1 MAYPKKTD
9 YHTQKNDIAIRSQA
23 QAFLSLRKKLC
34 LVLLCAIQM
43 VCAQSFSIS
52 GKISD
57 NTTQKPIKAAQITLL
72 AADGVSAKASVASN
86 EDGKFA
92 LTSLPPAS
100 YHLRI
105 TSVGYKPML
114 LTIVELNKDIDLG
127 ELLLKPDTVQLGEVM
142 VSGNLQKNADRWV
155 FYPSDAIKRQSTDA
169 YDVLQRMALP
179 DLQFDLMNR
188 TLSSQKGGALQIR
201 INGMPSKQSDL
212 AALQPQD
219 IARVEYIDNPGIV
232 YGDGVAAVLLVHT
245 KRGYEGMQGGVQ
257 IANALTAKQGN
268 AYAYFKLIG
277 LKNQLS
283 IKANSHYKNVGGV
296 FTNNNKTFRY
306 PTSDMTL
313 NAQGDD
319 RTYRLRGGSIQ
330 LEYNQLLD
338 ERNSFFN
345 VMANYTTSYRPEN
358 VSASRVQH
366 NDAPFFYEELLTKD
380 KTHNVSLDLY
390 LDKQFAS
397 NANLLANLTATYIGS
412 DYHRAYSKVYHAA
425 AQPAFT
431 NAYDVDGQH
440 KSIIGEIVFKQPLSK
455 GHNLSLGTYNR
466 LSDTRN
472 TYEATNGTSP
482 TSLLNF
488 NNYDYIELSGTLRK
502 LSYSVGGGYS
512 FYRTKNDSLMASY
525 HFFRPS
531 LTLSYSLSKAFRL
544 QYYLGINPVEP
555 QLAMLSSF
563 VQTQSEYELRKGN
576 PHLKPYQAYI
586 NQLSLSFRKHET
598 TASIS
603 TYIQYSS
610 HPFTNNPPIY
620 DAATNMFVY
629 TLANQHS
636 FTHFQ
641 VRLNASQ
648 SLFSQ
653 ALKLSGWL
661 TLNRYINNGLSFFTT
676 YTDIIGGLSLTYD
689 HTTWGMQAN
698 FCSAITTM
706 FNETKTRTAP
716 NLQLS
721 AYYNIRR
728 LRFTLSVNNPFMS
741 AATMVSTLN
750 SELISSTSHVFQK
763 YNDNLVQLSLS
774 YSFRKGKMRNLQ
786 KQMDNIDNDTGVVK

>member
-9 YHTQKNDIAIRSQA
+9 YHTQKNAIHSQA

-34 LVLLCAIQM
+34 LVLLCATQI
-43 VCAQSFSIS
+43 VCAQSFSLS

-57 NTTQKPIKAAQITLL
+57 YTTRKPIKAAQITLF
-72 AADGVSAKASVASN
+72 AADGVSAKASIASN

-92 LTSLPPAS
+92 LTSLPSDS

-105 TSVGYKPML
+105 TSVGYKPMT
-114 LTIVELNKDIDLG
+114 LTIAELNKDTDLG
-127 ELLLKPDTVQLGEVM
+127 ELLLKPDTVQLGEVT
-142 VSGNLQKNADRWV
+142 VSANLQKEADRWI

-188 TLSSQKGGALQIR
+188 TLSSQKNGALQIR
-201 INGMPSKQSDL
+201 INGVPSNQSDL

-219 IARVEYIDNPGIV
+219 IIRVEYIDNPGIV
-232 YGDGVAAVLLVHT
+232 YGDGVAAVILVHT

-277 LKNQLS
+277 LKKQLS
-283 IKANSHYKNVGGV
+283 IKANIHYKNVGGV
-296 FTNNNKTFRY
+296 FTNSNKTFRY

-330 LEYNQLLD
+330 LEYNRLLD

-397 NANLLANLTATYIGS
+397 KANLLANLTVTYIGS
-412 DYHRAYSKVYHAA
+412 DYHRAYNKVYHAA

-455 GHNLSLGTYNR
+455 WHNLSLGTYNR

-482 TSLLNF
+482 TSLFNF
-488 NNYDYIELSGTLRK
+488 NNYDYIELSGTLGK
-502 LSYSVGGGYS
+502 LNYSVGGGYS

-636 FTHFQ
+636 FTHLQ
-641 VRLNASQ
+641 VRLYASQ

-741 AATMVSTLN
+741 AATTVSTLN
-750 SELISSTSHVFQK
+750 SKLISSTSHIFQK

-774 YSFRKGKMRNLQ
+774 YSFRKGKVRNLQ
-786 KQMDNIDNDTGVVK
+786 KQMDNADNDAGVVK

>member
-1 MAYPKKTD
+1 ML
-9 YHTQKNDIAIRSQA
+9 KNAIRLQA

-52 GKISD
+52 GKIID

-72 AADGVSAKASVASN
+72 SADGVSAKAAIASN

-92 LTSLPPAS
+92 LNGLSPSS

-105 TSVGYKPML
+105 TSVGYKPMT
-114 LTIVELNKDIDLG
+114 LTIAELNKDTDLG
-127 ELLLKPDTVQLGEVM
+127 ELLLKPDTVQLDEVM
-142 VSGNLQKNADRWV
+142 VSANLQKKADRWV

-201 INGMPSKQSDL
+201 INGMPSNQSDL

-232 YGDGVAAVLLVHT
+232 YGDGVAAVILVHT

-268 AYAYFKLIG
+268 AYVYFKLIG

-283 IKANSHYKNVGGV
+283 IKTNSHYKNVGGV
-296 FTNNNKTFRY
+296 FTNSYKTFRY

-319 RTYRLRGGSIQ
+319 RTYRLCGGSIQ
-330 LEYNQLLD
+330 LEYNRLLD

-366 NDAPFFYEELLTKD
+366 NGTPFFYEELLTKD

-431 NAYDVDGQH
+431 NAYDVDGKH
-440 KSIIGEIVFKQPLSK
+440 KSVIGEVIFKQPLSK
-455 GHNLSLGTYNR
+455 QLNLTIGTHNR
-466 LSDTRN
+466 LSKTNN
-472 TYEATNGTSP
+472 TYVATNTTTP

-488 NNYDYIELSGTLRK
+488 NNYDYVELSGMLGK
-502 LSYSVGGGYS
+502 LAYSVGGGYS
-512 FYRTKNDSLMASY
+512 FYRMKNDSLMAQY

-531 LTLSYSLSKAFRL
+531 LTLSYPLSKTFRL

-555 QLAMLSSF
+555 QLAMLSTF

-586 NQLSLSFRKHET
+586 NQLSLSFRKQET
-598 TASIS
+598 MVGIATN
-603 TYIQYSS
+603 IQYSAN
-610 HPFTNNPPIY
+610 PFTNNPPIY
-620 DAATNMFVY
+620 DDAATNMFVY
-629 TLANQHS
+629 TLSNQHS
-636 FTHFQ
+636 FTHLQ
-641 VRLNASQ
+641 VRLYASQ

-676 YTDIIGGLSLTYD
+676 YTGIIGGLSLTYY
-689 HTTWGMQAN
+689 HTKWGMQAN

-706 FNETKTRTAP
+706 FNEIKTRTAP

-721 AYYNIRR
+721 AYYNIRL

-741 AATMVSTLN
+741 VATTVSTLN
-750 SELISSTSHVFQK
+750 SELVSSTSHVFQR
-763 YNDNLVQLSLS
+763 YNNNLVQLSLS
-774 YSFRKGKMRNLQ
+774 YSFRKGKTRNLQ
-786 KQMDNIDNDTGVVK
+786 KQMDNADNDAGVVK

>member
-1 MAYPKKTD
+1 MTHTKKTD
-9 YHTQKNDIAIRSQA
+9 NCMLKNAIRSQA

-34 LVLLCAIQM
+34 LVLLCAIQI
-43 VCAQSFSIS
+43 VCAQSFFIS

-57 NTTQKPIKAAQITLL
+57 NTTRKPIKAAQITLL
-72 AADGVSAKASVASN
+72 AADGVSAKAAIASN

-92 LTSLPPAS
+92 LNGLSPSS
-100 YHLRI
+100 YLLRI
-105 TSVGYKPML
+105 TCVGYKPMT
-114 LTIVELNKDIDLG
+114 LTIAELNKDTDLG
-127 ELLLKPDTVQLGEVM
+127 ELLLKPDTVQLDEVM
-142 VSGNLQKNADRWV
+142 VSANLQKKADRWV

-201 INGMPSKQSDL
+201 INGVPSNHSDL

-283 IKANSHYKNVGGV
+283 IKATSHYKNVGGV
-296 FTNNNKTFRY
+296 FTNSNKTFRY

-330 LEYNQLLD
+330 LEYNRLLD

-358 VSASRVQH
+358 VSASRIQH

-397 NANLLANLTATYIGS
+397 KANLLANLTVTYIGS
-412 DYHRAYSKVYHAA
+412 DYHRAYNKVYHAA

-455 GHNLSLGTYNR
+455 RHNLSLGTYNR

-482 TSLLNF
+482 TSLFNF
-488 NNYDYIELSGTLRK
+488 NNYDYIELSGTLGK
-502 LSYSVGGGYS
+502 LNYSVGGGYS
-512 FYRTKNDSLMASY
+512 FYRTKNDSLMANY

-603 TYIQYSS
+603 TYIQYSR
-610 HPFTNNPPIY
+610 HPFTNNPPTY
-620 DAATNMFVY
+620 DAAANMFVY

-653 ALKLSGWL
+653 AFKLFGWL

-689 HTTWGMQAN
+689 HTKWGMQAN

-716 NLQLS
+716 TLQLS
-721 AYYNIRR
+721 TYYNIRR

-741 AATMVSTLN
+741 VATTVSTLN
-750 SELISSTSHVFQK
+750 SELVSSTSHVFQK

-774 YSFRKGKMRNLQ
+774 YHFRKGKTRNLQ
-786 KQMDNIDNDTGVVK
+786 KQMDNADNDAGVVK

>member
-1 MAYPKKTD
+1 MTHTKKTD
-9 YHTQKNDIAIRSQA
+9 NCMLKNAIRSQA

-34 LVLLCAIQM
+34 LVLLCAIQI
-43 VCAQSFSIS
+43 VCAQSFSLS

-57 NTTQKPIKAAQITLL
+57 YTTRKPIKAAQITLF
-72 AADGVSAKASVASN
+72 AADGVSAKASIASN

-92 LTSLPPAS
+92 LNGLSPSS
-100 YHLRI
+100 YLLRI
-105 TSVGYKPML
+105 TCVGYKPMT
-114 LTIVELNKDIDLG
+114 LTIAELNKDTDLG
-127 ELLLKPDTVQLGEVM
+127 ELLLKPDTVQLDEVM
-142 VSGNLQKNADRWV
+142 VSANLQKKADRWV

-201 INGMPSKQSDL
+201 INGVPSNHSDL

-283 IKANSHYKNVGGV
+283 IKATSHYKNVGGV
-296 FTNNNKTFRY
+296 FTNSNKTFRY

-330 LEYNQLLD
+330 LEYNRLLD

-358 VSASRVQH
+358 VSSSRVQH

-380 KTHNVSLDLY
+380 KTHNISLDLY

-397 NANLLANLTATYIGS
+397 KANLLANLTVTYIGS
-412 DYHRAYSKVYHAA
+412 DYHRAYNKVYHAA

-455 GHNLSLGTYNR
+455 RHNLSLGTYNR

-482 TSLLNF
+482 TSLFNF
-488 NNYDYIELSGTLRK
+488 NNYDYIELSGTLGK
-502 LSYSVGGGYS
+502 LNYSVGGGYS
-512 FYRTKNDSLMASY
+512 FYRTKNDSLMANY

-603 TYIQYSS
+603 TYIQYSR
-610 HPFTNNPPIY
+610 HPFTNNPPTY
-620 DAATNMFVY
+620 DAAANMFVY

-653 ALKLSGWL
+653 AFKLFGWL

-689 HTTWGMQAN
+689 HTKWGMQAN

-716 NLQLS
+716 TLQLS
-721 AYYNIRR
+721 TYYNIRR

-741 AATMVSTLN
+741 VATTVSTLN
-750 SELISSTSHVFQK
+750 SELVSSTSHVFQK

-774 YSFRKGKMRNLQ
+774 YHFRKGKTRNLQ
-786 KQMDNIDNDTGVVK
+786 KQMDNADNDAGVVK

>member
-1 MAYPKKTD
+1 MLKD
-9 YHTQKNDIAIRSQA
+9 AIRSQA

-34 LVLLCAIQM
+34 LVLLCAIQI

-57 NTTQKPIKAAQITLL
+57 NTTRKPIKAAQITLL
-72 AADGVSAKASVASN
+72 AADGVSAKASIASN
-86 EDGKFA
+86 ENGKFA
-92 LTSLPPAS
+92 LNGLSPSS
-100 YHLRI
+100 YLLRI
-105 TSVGYKPML
+105 TSVGYKPMT
-114 LTIVELNKDIDLG
+114 LTIAELNKDTDLG
-127 ELLLKPDTVQLGEVM
+127 EFLLKPDTMQLGEVM
-142 VSGNLQKNADRWV
+142 VSANLQKKADRWV

-179 DLQFDLMNR
+179 NLQFDLMNR

-201 INGMPSKQSDL
+201 INGMPSNQSDL

-219 IARVEYIDNPGIV
+219 IARVEYIDTPGIV
-232 YGDGVAAVLLVHT
+232 YGDGVAAVILVHT

-296 FTNNNKTFRY
+296 FTNSYKTFRY

-330 LEYNQLLD
+330 LEYNRLLD

-366 NDAPFFYEELLTKD
+366 NDAPFFYEQLLTKD

-397 NANLLANLTATYIGS
+397 KANLLANLTATYIGS

-431 NAYDVDGQH
+431 NAYNVDGQH

-455 GHNLSLGTYNR
+455 GHNLTIGTYNR

-482 TSLLNF
+482 TSLFNF

-502 LSYSVGGGYS
+502 LSYSVGGGCS
-512 FYRTKNDSLMASY
+512 FYRTKSDSLMANY

-620 DAATNMFVY
+620 DATTNMFVY

-636 FTHFQ
+636 FTHLQ

-648 SLFSQ
+648 NLFSQ

-716 NLQLS
+716 TLQLS

-741 AATMVSTLN
+741 VATTVSTLN
-750 SELISSTSHVFQK
+750 SELVSSTSHVFQK

-774 YSFRKGKMRNLQ
+774 YHFRKGKARNLQ
-786 KQMDNIDNDTGVVK
+786 KQMDNADNDAGVVK

>member
-1 MAYPKKTD
+1 MSHTNKTD
-9 YHTQKNDIAIRSQA
+9 NCMLKNAIRLQA

-52 GKISD
+52 GKIID

-72 AADGVSAKASVASN
+72 AADGVSAKAAIASN

-92 LTSLPPAS
+92 LNGLSPSS
-100 YHLRI
+100 YLLRI
-105 TSVGYKPML
+105 TSVGYKPMT
-114 LTIVELNKDIDLG
+114 LTIAELNKDTDLG
-127 ELLLKPDTVQLGEVM
+127 EFLLKPDTMQLGEVM
-142 VSGNLQKNADRWV
+142 VSANLQKKADRWV

-201 INGMPSKQSDL
+201 INGMPSNQSDL

-232 YGDGVAAVLLVHT
+232 YGDGVAAVILVHT

-277 LKNQLS
+277 LKKQLS
-283 IKANSHYKNVGGV
+283 IKANIHYKNVGGV
-296 FTNNNKTFRY
+296 FTNSNKTFRY

-330 LEYNQLLD
+330 LEYNRLLD

-397 NANLLANLTATYIGS
+397 EANLLANLTATYIGS

-455 GHNLSLGTYNR
+455 WHNLSLGTYNR

-482 TSLLNF
+482 TSLFNF
-488 NNYDYIELSGTLRK
+488 NNYDYIELSGTLGK
-502 LSYSVGGGYS
+502 LNYSVGGGYS

-531 LTLSYSLSKAFRL
+531 LALSYLLSKAFRL

-555 QLAMLSSF
+555 QLAMLSTF

-598 TASIS
+598 TASIA
-603 TYIQYSS
+603 TYIQYSR
-610 HPFTNNPPIY
+610 HPFTNNPPTY
-620 DAATNMFVY
+620 DAAANMFVY

-641 VRLNASQ
+641 VRLYASQ

-676 YTDIIGGLSLTYD
+676 YTGIIGGLSLTYY
-689 HTTWGMQAN
+689 HTKWGMQAN

-721 AYYNIRR
+721 AYYNIRL

-741 AATMVSTLN
+741 VATTVSTLN
-750 SELISSTSHVFQK
+750 SELVSSTSHVFQR
-763 YNDNLVQLSLS
+763 YNNNLVQLSLS
-774 YSFRKGKMRNLQ
+774 YSFRKGKTRNLQ
-786 KQMDNIDNDTGVVK
+786 KQMDNADNDAGVVK

>member
-1 MAYPKKTD
+1 MTHTKKTD
-9 YHTQKNDIAIRSQA
+9 NCMLKNAIRSQA

-34 LVLLCAIQM
+34 LVLLCAIQI
-43 VCAQSFSIS
+43 VCAQSFFIS

-57 NTTQKPIKAAQITLL
+57 NTTRKPIKAAQITLL
-72 AADGVSAKASVASN
+72 AADGVSAKAAIASN

-92 LTSLPPAS
+92 LNGLSPSS
-100 YHLRI
+100 YLLRI
-105 TSVGYKPML
+105 TCVGYKPMT
-114 LTIVELNKDIDLG
+114 LTIAELNKDTDLG
-127 ELLLKPDTVQLGEVM
+127 ELLLKPDTVQLDEVM
-142 VSGNLQKNADRWV
+142 VSANLQKKADRWV

-201 INGMPSKQSDL
+201 INGVPSNHSDL

-268 AYAYFKLIG
+268 TYAYFKLIG

-283 IKANSHYKNVGGV
+283 IKATSHYKNVGGL
-296 FTNNNKTFRY
+296 FTNSNKTFRY

-330 LEYNQLLD
+330 LEYNRLLD

-358 VSASRVQH
+358 VSASRIQH

-397 NANLLANLTATYIGS
+397 KANLLANLTVTYIGS
-412 DYHRAYSKVYHAA
+412 DYHRAYNKVYHAA

-455 GHNLSLGTYNR
+455 RHNLSLGTYNR

-482 TSLLNF
+482 TSLFNF
-488 NNYDYIELSGTLRK
+488 NNYDYIELSGTLGK
-502 LSYSVGGGYS
+502 LNYSVGGGYS
-512 FYRTKNDSLMASY
+512 FYRTKNDSLMANY

-603 TYIQYSS
+603 TYIQYSR
-610 HPFTNNPPIY
+610 HPFTNNPPTY
-620 DAATNMFVY
+620 DAAANMFVY

-653 ALKLSGWL
+653 AFKLFGWL

-689 HTTWGMQAN
+689 HTKWGMQAN

-716 NLQLS
+716 TLQLS
-721 AYYNIRR
+721 TYYNIRR

-741 AATMVSTLN
+741 VATTISTLN
-750 SELISSTSHVFQK
+750 SELVSSTSHVFQK

-774 YSFRKGKMRNLQ
+774 YHFRKGKTRNLQ
-786 KQMDNIDNDTGVVK
+786 KQMDNADNDAGVVK

>member
-1 MAYPKKTD
+1 MLKD
-9 YHTQKNDIAIRSQA
+9 AIRSQA

-34 LVLLCAIQM
+34 LVLLCAIQI

-57 NTTQKPIKAAQITLL
+57 NTTRKPIKAAQITLL
-72 AADGVSAKASVASN
+72 AADGVSAKASIASN
-86 EDGKFA
+86 ENGKFA
-92 LTSLPPAS
+92 LNGLSPSS
-100 YHLRI
+100 YLLRI
-105 TSVGYKPML
+105 TSVGYKPMT
-114 LTIVELNKDIDLG
+114 LTIAELNKDTDLG
-127 ELLLKPDTVQLGEVM
+127 EFLLKPDTMQLGEVM
-142 VSGNLQKNADRWV
+142 VSANLQKKADRWV

-201 INGMPSKQSDL
+201 INGMPSNQSDL

-232 YGDGVAAVLLVHT
+232 YGDGVAAVILVHT

-296 FTNNNKTFRY
+296 FTNSYKTFRY

-330 LEYNQLLD
+330 LEYNRLLD

-366 NDAPFFYEELLTKD
+366 NDAPFFYEQLLTKD

-397 NANLLANLTATYIGS
+397 KANLLANLTATYIGS

-431 NAYDVDGQH
+431 NAYNVDGQH

-455 GHNLSLGTYNR
+455 GHNLTIGTYNR

-482 TSLLNF
+482 TSLFNF

-502 LSYSVGGGYS
+502 LSYSVGGGCS
-512 FYRTKNDSLMASY
+512 FYRTKSDSLMANY

-620 DAATNMFVY
+620 DATTNMFVY

-636 FTHFQ
+636 FTHLQ

-648 SLFSQ
+648 NLFSQ

-716 NLQLS
+716 TLQLS
-721 AYYNIRR
+721 TYYNIRR

-741 AATMVSTLN
+741 VATTVSTLN
-750 SELISSTSHVFQK
+750 SELVSSTSHVFQK

-774 YSFRKGKMRNLQ
+774 YHFRKGKARNLQ
-786 KQMDNIDNDTGVVK
+786 KQMDNADNDAGVVK

>member
-1 MAYPKKTD
+1 MSHTNKTD
-9 YHTQKNDIAIRSQA
+9 NCMLKNAIRLQA

-52 GKISD
+52 GKIID

-72 AADGVSAKASVASN
+72 AADGVSAKAAIASN

-92 LTSLPPAS
+92 LNGLSPSS
-100 YHLRI
+100 YLLRI
-105 TSVGYKPML
+105 TSVGYKPMT
-114 LTIVELNKDIDLG
+114 LTIAELNKDTDLG
-127 ELLLKPDTVQLGEVM
+127 EFLLKPDTMQLGEVM
-142 VSGNLQKNADRWV
+142 VSANLQKKADRWV

-201 INGMPSKQSDL
+201 INGMLSNQSDL

-232 YGDGVAAVLLVHT
+232 YGDGVAAVILVHT

-277 LKNQLS
+277 LKKQLS
-283 IKANSHYKNVGGV
+283 IKANIHYKNVGGV
-296 FTNNNKTFRY
+296 FTNSNKTFRY

-330 LEYNQLLD
+330 LEYNRLLD

-397 NANLLANLTATYIGS
+397 KANLLANLTATYIGS
-412 DYHRAYSKVYHAA
+412 DYHRAYNKVYHAA

-455 GHNLSLGTYNR
+455 WHNLSLGTYNR

-482 TSLLNF
+482 TSLFNF
-488 NNYDYIELSGTLRK
+488 NNYDYIELSGTLGK
-502 LSYSVGGGYS
+502 LNYSVGGGYS

-555 QLAMLSSF
+555 QLTMLSSF
-563 VQTQSEYELRKGN
+563 VQTQSEYELRKDN

-620 DAATNMFVY
+620 NAATNMFVY

-636 FTHFQ
+636 FTHLQ
-641 VRLNASQ
+641 VRLYASQ

-716 NLQLS
+716 TLQLS

-741 AATMVSTLN
+741 VATTVSTLN
-750 SELISSTSHVFQK
+750 SELVSSTSHVFQK

-774 YSFRKGKMRNLQ
+774 YHFRKGKARNLQ
-786 KQMDNIDNDTGVVK
+786 KQMDNADNDAGVVK

>member
-1 MAYPKKTD
+1 MTHTKKTD
-9 YHTQKNDIAIRSQA
+9 NCMLKNAIRSQA

-43 VCAQSFSIS
+43 VCAQSFFIS

-57 NTTQKPIKAAQITLL
+57 NTTRKPIKAAQITLL
-72 AADGVSAKASVASN
+72 AADGVSAKAAIASN
-86 EDGKFA
+86 ENGKFA
-92 LTSLPPAS
+92 LNGLSPSS
-100 YHLRI
+100 YLLRI
-105 TSVGYKPML
+105 TSVGYKPMT
-114 LTIVELNKDIDLG
+114 LTIAELNKDTDLG
-127 ELLLKPDTVQLGEVM
+127 ELLLKPDTVQLDEVM
-142 VSGNLQKNADRWV
+142 VSANLQKKADRWV
-155 FYPSDAIKRQSTDA
+155 FYPSDVIKRQSTDA

-188 TLSSQKGGALQIR
+188 TLSSQKNGALQIR
-201 INGMPSKQSDL
+201 INGVPSNQSDL

-219 IARVEYIDNPGIV
+219 IVRVEYIDNPGVV
-232 YGDGVAAVLLVHT
+232 YGDGVAAVILVHT

-257 IANALTAKQGN
+257 IANALTTKQGS

-296 FTNNNKTFRY
+296 FTNSNKTFRY

-345 VMANYTTSYRPEN
+345 VMANYTVSYRPEN

-366 NDAPFFYEELLTKD
+366 NGTPFFYEELLTKD

-397 NANLLANLTATYIGS
+397 KANLLANLTGTYIAS
-412 DYHRAYSKVYHAA
+412 NYHRAYSKVYHAA

-440 KSIIGEIVFKQPLSK
+440 KSIIGEIVFKKPFSK
-455 GHNLSLGTYNR
+455 WLNLTIGTYNR
-466 LSDTRN
+466 LSNTHN
-472 TYEATNGTSP
+472 TYVATNGTSP

-488 NNYDYIELSGTLRK
+488 NNYDYIELSGTLGK
-502 LSYSVGGGYS
+502 LSYSVGCGYS

-531 LTLSYSLSKAFRL
+531 LALSYSLSKAFRL

-555 QLAMLSSF
+555 QLAMLSTF

-586 NQLSLSFRKHET
+586 NQLSLSFRKQET
-598 TASIS
+598 MVGIATN
-603 TYIQYSS
+603 IQYSAN
-610 HPFTNNPPIY
+610 PFTNNPPIY

-629 TLANQHS
+629 TLSNQHS
-636 FTHFQ
+636 FTHLQ
-641 VRLNASQ
+641 VRLYASQ

-676 YTDIIGGLSLTYD
+676 YTGIIGGLSLTYY
-689 HTTWGMQAN
+689 HTKWGMQAN

-721 AYYNIRR
+721 AYYNIRL

-741 AATMVSTLN
+741 VATTVSTLN
-750 SELISSTSHVFQK
+750 SELASSTSHVFQR
-763 YNDNLVQLSLS
+763 YNNNLVQLSLS
-774 YSFRKGKMRNLQ
+774 YSFRKGKARNLQ
-786 KQMDNIDNDTGVVK
+786 KQMDNADNDEGVVK

>member
-1 MAYPKKTD
+1 MSHTNKTD
-9 YHTQKNDIAIRSQA
+9 NCMLKNAIRLQA

-43 VCAQSFSIS
+43 VCAQSFFIS

-57 NTTQKPIKAAQITLL
+57 NTTRKPIKAAQITLL
-72 AADGVSAKASVASN
+72 AADGVSAKAAIASN

-92 LTSLPPAS
+92 LNGLSPSS
-100 YHLRI
+100 YLLRI
-105 TSVGYKPML
+105 TCVGYKPMT
-114 LTIVELNKDIDLG
+114 LTIAELNKDTDLG
-127 ELLLKPDTVQLGEVM
+127 ELLLKPDTVQLDEVM
-142 VSGNLQKNADRWV
+142 VSANLQKKADRWV

-201 INGMPSKQSDL
+201 INGVPSNHSDL

-232 YGDGVAAVLLVHT
+232 YGDGVAAVILVHT

-296 FTNNNKTFRY
+296 FTNSNKTFRY

-330 LEYNQLLD
+330 LEYNRLLD

-397 NANLLANLTATYIGS
+397 KANLLANLTVTYIGS
-412 DYHRAYSKVYHAA
+412 DYHRAYNKVYHAA

-455 GHNLSLGTYNR
+455 RHNLSLGTYNR

-482 TSLLNF
+482 TSLFNF
-488 NNYDYIELSGTLRK
+488 NNYDYIELSGTLGK
-502 LSYSVGGGYS
+502 LNYSVGGGYS
-512 FYRTKNDSLMASY
+512 FYRTKNDSLMANY

-603 TYIQYSS
+603 TYIQYSR
-610 HPFTNNPPIY
+610 HPFTNNPPTY
-620 DAATNMFVY
+620 DAAANMFVY

-653 ALKLSGWL
+653 AFKLFGWL

-689 HTTWGMQAN
+689 HTKWGMQAN

-716 NLQLS
+716 TLQLS
-721 AYYNIRR
+721 TYYNIRR

-741 AATMVSTLN
+741 VATTVSTLN
-750 SELISSTSHVFQK
+750 SELVSSTSHVFQK

-774 YSFRKGKMRNLQ
+774 YHFRKGKARNLQ
-786 KQMDNIDNDTGVVK
+786 KQTDNADNDAGVVK

>member
-1 MAYPKKTD
+1 MPHTKKTD
-9 YHTQKNDIAIRSQA
+9 NRMLKNAMSSQA

-57 NTTQKPIKAAQITLL
+57 NTTRKPIKAAQITLL
-72 AADGVSAKASVASN
+72 AADGVSAKASIASN

-127 ELLLKPDTVQLGEVM
+127 ELLLKPDTVQLDEVM
-142 VSGNLQKNADRWV
+142 VSANLQKKADRWV

-201 INGMPSKQSDL
+201 INGVPSNHSDL

-283 IKANSHYKNVGGV
+283 IKATSHYKNVGGV
-296 FTNNNKTFRY
+296 FTNSNKTFRY

-330 LEYNQLLD
+330 LEYNRLLD

-358 VSASRVQH
+358 VSASRIQH

-397 NANLLANLTATYIGS
+397 KANLLANLTVTYIGS
-412 DYHRAYSKVYHAA
+412 DYHRAYNKVYHAA

-455 GHNLSLGTYNR
+455 WHNLSLGTYNR

-482 TSLLNF
+482 TSLFNF
-488 NNYDYIELSGTLRK
+488 NNYDYIELSGTLGK
-502 LSYSVGGGYS
+502 LNYSVGGGYS
-512 FYRTKNDSLMASY
+512 FYRTKNDSLMANY

-603 TYIQYSS
+603 TYIQYSR
-610 HPFTNNPPIY
+610 HPFTNNPPTY
-620 DAATNMFVY
+620 DAAANMFVY

-653 ALKLSGWL
+653 AFKLFGWL

-689 HTTWGMQAN
+689 HTKWGMQAN

-716 NLQLS
+716 TLQLS
-721 AYYNIRR
+721 AYYNIHR

-741 AATMVSTLN
+741 VATTVSTLN
-750 SELISSTSHVFQK
+750 SELVSSTSHVFQK

-774 YSFRKGKMRNLQ
+774 YHFRKGKTRNLQ
-786 KQMDNIDNDTGVVK
+786 KQMDNADNDAGVVK

>member
-1 MAYPKKTD
+1 MTHTKKTD
-9 YHTQKNDIAIRSQA
+9 NCMLKNAIRSQA

-34 LVLLCAIQM
+34 LVLLCAIQI
-43 VCAQSFSIS
+43 VCAQSFFIS

-57 NTTQKPIKAAQITLL
+57 NTTRKPIKAAQITLL
-72 AADGVSAKASVASN
+72 AADGVSAKAAIASN

-92 LTSLPPAS
+92 LNGLSPSS
-100 YHLRI
+100 YLLRI
-105 TSVGYKPML
+105 TCVGYKPMT
-114 LTIVELNKDIDLG
+114 LTIAELNKDTDLG
-127 ELLLKPDTVQLGEVM
+127 ELLLKPDTVQLDEVM
-142 VSGNLQKNADRWV
+142 VSANLQKKADRWV

-201 INGMPSKQSDL
+201 INGVPSNHSDL

-283 IKANSHYKNVGGV
+283 IKATSHYKNVGGV
-296 FTNNNKTFRY
+296 FTNSNKTFRY

-330 LEYNQLLD
+330 LEYNRLLD

-358 VSASRVQH
+358 VSASRIQH

-397 NANLLANLTATYIGS
+397 KANLLANLTVTYIGS
-412 DYHRAYSKVYHAA
+412 DYHRAYNKVYHAA

-455 GHNLSLGTYNR
+455 RHNLSLGTYNR

-482 TSLLNF
+482 TSLFNF
-488 NNYDYIELSGTLRK
+488 NNYDYIELSGTLGK
-502 LSYSVGGGYS
+502 LNYSVGGGYS
-512 FYRTKNDSLMASY
+512 FYRTKNDSLMANY

-603 TYIQYSS
+603 TYIQYSR
-610 HPFTNNPPIY
+610 HPFTNNPPTY
-620 DAATNMFVY
+620 DAAANMFVY

-653 ALKLSGWL
+653 AFKLFGWL

-689 HTTWGMQAN
+689 HTKWGMQAN

-716 NLQLS
+716 TLQLS
-721 AYYNIRR
+721 AYYNIHR

-741 AATMVSTLN
+741 VATTVSTLN
-750 SELISSTSHVFQK
+750 SELVSSTSHVFQK

-774 YSFRKGKMRNLQ
+774 YHFRKGKARNLQ
-786 KQMDNIDNDTGVVK
+786 KQMDNADNDAGVVK

>member
-1 MAYPKKTD
+1 MTHTKKTD
-9 YHTQKNDIAIRSQA
+9 NCMLKNAIRSQA

-34 LVLLCAIQM
+34 LVLLCAIQI
-43 VCAQSFSIS
+43 VCAQSFFIS

-57 NTTQKPIKAAQITLL
+57 NTTRKPIKAAQITLL
-72 AADGVSAKASVASN
+72 AADGVSAKAAIASN

-92 LTSLPPAS
+92 LNGLSPSS
-100 YHLRI
+100 YLLRI
-105 TSVGYKPML
+105 TCVGYKPMT
-114 LTIVELNKDIDLG
+114 LTIAELNKDTDLG
-127 ELLLKPDTVQLGEVM
+127 ELLLKPDTVQLDEVM
-142 VSGNLQKNADRWV
+142 VSANLQKKADRWV

-201 INGMPSKQSDL
+201 INGVPSNHSDL

-232 YGDGVAAVLLVHT
+232 YGDGVAAVILVHT

-283 IKANSHYKNVGGV
+283 IKATSHYKNVGGL
-296 FTNNNKTFRY
+296 FTNSNKTFRY

-330 LEYNQLLD
+330 LEYNRLLD

-345 VMANYTTSYRPEN
+345 VMANYTVSYRPEN

-366 NDAPFFYEELLTKD
+366 NGTPFFYEELLTKD

-397 NANLLANLTATYIGS
+397 KANLLANLTVTYIGS
-412 DYHRAYSKVYHAA
+412 DYHRAYNKVYHAA

-455 GHNLSLGTYNR
+455 RHNLSLGTYNR

-482 TSLLNF
+482 TSLFNF
-488 NNYDYIELSGTLRK
+488 NNYDYIELSGTLGK
-502 LSYSVGGGYS
+502 LNYSVGGGYS
-512 FYRTKNDSLMASY
+512 FYRTKNDSLMANY

-603 TYIQYSS
+603 TYIQYSR
-610 HPFTNNPPIY
+610 HPFTNNPPTY
-620 DAATNMFVY
+620 DAAANMFVY

-653 ALKLSGWL
+653 AFKLFGWL

-689 HTTWGMQAN
+689 HTKWGMQAN

-716 NLQLS
+716 TLQLS
-721 AYYNIRR
+721 TYYNIRR

-741 AATMVSTLN
+741 VATTISTLN
-750 SELISSTSHVFQK
+750 SELVSSTSHVFQK

-774 YSFRKGKMRNLQ
+774 YHFRKGKTRNLQ
-786 KQMDNIDNDTGVVK
+786 KQMDNADNDAGVVK

>member
-1 MAYPKKTD
+1 ML
-9 YHTQKNDIAIRSQA
+9 KNAIRSQA
-23 QAFLSLRKKLC
+23 QAFLLLRKKLC

-52 GKISD
+52 GKIID

-72 AADGVSAKASVASN
+72 AADGVSAKAAIASN

-92 LTSLPPAS
+92 LNSLSPSS
-100 YHLRI
+100 YLLRI
-105 TSVGYKPML
+105 TCVGYKPTQ
-114 LTIVELNKDIDLG
+114 LTLVELNKDTDLG
-127 ELLLKPDTVQLGEVM
+127 EILLMPDTLQLDEVM
-142 VSGNLQKNADRWV
+142 VSANLQKKADRWV
-155 FYPSDAIKRQSTDA
+155 FYPSDVIKRQSTNA

-201 INGMPSKQSDL
+201 INGVPSNQSDL

-232 YGDGVAAVLLVHT
+232 YGDGVAAVILVHT

-277 LKNQLS
+277 LKKQLS

-296 FTNNNKTFRY
+296 FTNSNKTFRY

-366 NDAPFFYEELLTKD
+366 NDAPFFYEQLLTKD

-397 NANLLANLTATYIGS
+397 KANLLANLTATYIGS

-455 GHNLSLGTYNR
+455 GHNLTIGTYNR

-482 TSLLNF
+482 TSLFNF

-502 LSYSVGGGYS
+502 LSYSVGGGCS
-512 FYRTKNDSLMASY
+512 FYRTKSDSLMANY

-629 TLANQHS
+629 TQSNQHS
-636 FTHFQ
+636 FTHLQ
-641 VRLNASQ
+641 VRLYASQ
-648 SLFSQ
+648 NLFSQ

-716 NLQLS
+716 TLQLS

-741 AATMVSTLN
+741 VATTVSTLN
-750 SELISSTSHVFQK
+750 SEFVSSTSHVFQK

-774 YSFRKGKMRNLQ
+774 YSFRKGKARNLQ
-786 KQMDNIDNDTGVVK
+786 KQMDNADNDAGVVK

>member
-1 MAYPKKTD
+1 ML
-9 YHTQKNDIAIRSQA
+9 KNAIRSQT

-57 NTTQKPIKAAQITLL
+57 NTTRKPIKAAQITLL
-72 AADGVSAKASVASN
+72 AADGVSAKAAIASN

-105 TSVGYKPML
+105 TSVGYKPIL
-114 LTIVELNKDIDLG
+114 RTIVELNKDIDLG
-127 ELLLKPDTVQLGEVM
+127 ELLLKPDTVQLGEVI
-142 VSGNLQKNADRWV
+142 VSANLQKNADRWV

-201 INGMPSKQSDL
+201 INGVPSNQSDL

-232 YGDGVAAVLLVHT
+232 YGDGVAAVILVHT

-283 IKANSHYKNVGGV
+283 IKANSHYKNMGGV
-296 FTNNNKTFRY
+296 FTNSNKTFRY

-397 NANLLANLTATYIGS
+397 KANLLANLTATYIGS

-472 TYEATNGTSP
+472 TYEATNETSP
-482 TSLLNF
+482 TSLFNF
-488 NNYDYIELSGTLRK
+488 NNYDYIELNGTLRK

-512 FYRTKNDSLMASY
+512 FYRTKSDSLMASY

-629 TLANQHS
+629 TQSNQHS
-636 FTHFQ
+636 FTHLQ

-689 HTTWGMQAN
+689 HLQWGMQAN

-716 NLQLS
+716 TLQLS

-741 AATMVSTLN
+741 TATTVSTLN
-750 SELISSTSHVFQK
+750 SELVSSTSHVFQK
-763 YNDNLVQLSLS
+763 YNNNLVQLSLS
-774 YSFRKGKMRNLQ
+774 YHFRKGKARNLQ
-786 KQMDNIDNDTGVVK
+786 KQMDNADNDAGVVK

>member
-1 MAYPKKTD
+1 MIHTNKTD
-9 YHTQKNDIAIRSQA
+9 NCMLKNAIRLQA

-52 GKISD
+52 GKIID

-72 AADGVSAKASVASN
+72 AADGVSAKAAIASN

-92 LTSLPPAS
+92 LNGLSPSS
-100 YHLRI
+100 YLLRI
-105 TSVGYKPML
+105 TSVGYKPMT
-114 LTIVELNKDIDLG
+114 LTIAELNKDTDLG
-127 ELLLKPDTVQLGEVM
+127 EFLLKPNTMQLGEVM
-142 VSGNLQKNADRWV
+142 VSANLQKKADRWV

-201 INGMPSKQSDL
+201 INGMPSNHSDL

-232 YGDGVAAVLLVHT
+232 YGDGVAAVILVHT

-257 IANALTAKQGN
+257 IAHALTTKQGN

-277 LKNQLS
+277 LKSQLS
-283 IKANSHYKNVGGV
+283 IKATSHYKNVGGV
-296 FTNNNKTFRY
+296 FTNSNKTFRY

-345 VMANYTTSYRPEN
+345 VMANYTVSYRPEN

-366 NDAPFFYEELLTKD
+366 NGTPFFYEELLTKD

-397 NANLLANLTATYIGS
+397 KANLLANLTGTYIAS
-412 DYHRAYSKVYHAA
+412 NYRRAYSKTYHAPTS
-425 AQPAFT
+425 PAYA

-455 GHNLSLGTYNR
+455 WHSLTLGTYNR
-466 LSDTRN
+466 LSDTHN
-472 TYEATNGTSP
+472 TYAETNGTSP

-488 NNYDYIELSGTLRK
+488 NNYDYIELSGTLGK

-512 FYRTKNDSLMASY
+512 FYRTKNDSLMANY

-531 LTLSYSLSKAFRL
+531 LALSYSLSKAFRL
-544 QYYLGINPVEP
+544 QYHLGINPVEP
-555 QLAMLSSF
+555 QLAMLSTF
-563 VQTQSEYELRKGN
+563 VQTQSEYELQKGN

-598 TASIS
+598 TASIA
-603 TYIQYSS
+603 TYIQYNR
-610 HPFTNNPPIY
+610 HPFTNNPPTY
-620 DAATNMFVY
+620 DAAANMFVY
-629 TLANQHS
+629 TQANQHS

-641 VRLNASQ
+641 VRLNTSQ

-653 ALKLSGWL
+653 AFKLFGWL

-689 HTTWGMQAN
+689 HTKWGMQAN

-716 NLQLS
+716 TLQLS

-728 LRFTLSVNNPFMS
+728 LRFALSVNNPFMS
-741 AATMVSTLN
+741 AATTVSTLN
-750 SELISSTSHVFQK
+750 SKLISSKSHVFQK

-774 YSFRKGKMRNLQ
+774 YSFRKGKVRNLQ
-786 KQMDNIDNDTGVVK
+786 KQMDNADNDAGVVK

>member
-1 MAYPKKTD
+1 ML
-9 YHTQKNDIAIRSQA
+9 KNAIRSQA

-57 NTTQKPIKAAQITLL
+57 NTTQKTIKAAQITLL
-72 AADGVSAKASVASN
+72 AADGVSAKASIASN

-92 LTSLPPAS
+92 LTNLPPAS

-127 ELLLKPDTVQLGEVM
+127 DLLLKPDTVQLGEVM
-142 VSGNLQKNADRWV
+142 VSANLQKNADRWV

-201 INGMPSKQSDL
+201 INGVPSKQSDL

-277 LKNQLS
+277 LKSQLS
-283 IKANSHYKNVGGV
+283 IKATSHYKNVGGV
-296 FTNNNKTFRY
+296 FTNSNKTFRY
-306 PTSDMTL
+306 PTSNMTL

-319 RTYRLRGGSIQ
+319 RTYKLRGGSIQ
-330 LEYNQLLD
+330 MEYNQLLD
-338 ERNSFFN
+338 ERNSFFSI
-345 VMANYTTSYRPEN
+345 MANYTAAYRPEN

-366 NDAPFFYEELLTKD
+366 NGAPFFYEELLTKD

-397 NANLLANLTATYIGS
+397 KANLLANLTATYIGS
-412 DYHRAYSKVYHAA
+412 DYHRAYNKVYHAA

-431 NAYDVDGQH
+431 NAYDVDGKH
-440 KSIIGEIVFKQPLSK
+440 KSVIGEVIFKQPLSK
-455 GHNLSLGTYNR
+455 QLNLTIGTHNR
-466 LSDTRN
+466 LSKTNN
-472 TYEATNGTSP
+472 TYVATNTTTP

-488 NNYDYIELSGTLRK
+488 NNYDYVELSGMLGK
-502 LSYSVGGGYS
+502 LAYSVGGGYS
-512 FYRTKNDSLMASY
+512 FYRMKNDSLVAQY

-653 ALKLSGWL
+653 ALKLFGWL

-676 YTDIIGGLSLTYD
+676 YTGIIGGLSLTYD
-689 HTTWGMQAN
+689 HTIWGMQAN

-721 AYYNIRR
+721 AYYNIRP

-741 AATMVSTLN
+741 VATTVSTLN
-750 SELISSTSHVFQK
+750 SKLISSTSHVFQK
-763 YNDNLVQLSLS
+763 YNDNLVQFSLS
-774 YSFRKGKMRNLQ
+774 YHFRKGKARNLQ
-786 KQMDNIDNDTGVVK
+786 KQMDNADNDAGVVK

>member
-1 MAYPKKTD
+1 ML
-9 YHTQKNDIAIRSQA
+9 KNAIRSQA

-57 NTTQKPIKAAQITLL
+57 NTTQKTIKAAQITLL
-72 AADGVSAKASVASN
+72 AADGVSAKASIASN

-92 LTSLPPAS
+92 LTNLPPAS

-127 ELLLKPDTVQLGEVM
+127 DLLLKPDTVQLGEVM
-142 VSGNLQKNADRWV
+142 VSANLQKNADRWV

-201 INGMPSKQSDL
+201 INGVPSKQSDL

-232 YGDGVAAVLLVHT
+232 YGDGVAAVILVHT

-277 LKNQLS
+277 LKSQLS
-283 IKANSHYKNVGGV
+283 IKATSHYKNVGGV
-296 FTNNNKTFRY
+296 FTNSNKTFRY
-306 PTSDMTL
+306 PTSNMTL

-319 RTYRLRGGSIQ
+319 RTYKLRGGSIQ
-330 LEYNQLLD
+330 MEYNQLLD
-338 ERNSFFN
+338 ERNSFFSI
-345 VMANYTTSYRPEN
+345 MANYTAAYRPEN

-366 NDAPFFYEELLTKD
+366 NGAPFFYEQLLTKD

-397 NANLLANLTATYIGS
+397 KANLLANLTATYIGS
-412 DYHRAYSKVYHAA
+412 DYHRAYNKVYHAA

-431 NAYDVDGQH
+431 NAYNVDGQH
-440 KSIIGEIVFKQPLSK
+440 KSIIGEIIFKQPLPK

-482 TSLLNF
+482 TSLFNF
-488 NNYDYIELSGTLRK
+488 NNYDYIELSGTLGK
-502 LSYSVGGGYS
+502 LNYSVGGGYS
-512 FYRTKNDSLMASY
+512 FYRTKSDSLMANY

-531 LTLSYSLSKAFRL
+531 LTLSYSFSKAFRL

-586 NQLSLSFRKHET
+586 NQLLLSFRKQET
-598 TASIS
+598 MVGIATN
-603 TYIQYSS
+603 IQYSAN
-610 HPFTNNPPIY
+610 PFTNNPPIY
-620 DAATNMFVY
+620 DAATNMFAY
-629 TLANQHS
+629 TQSNQHS
-636 FTHFQ
+636 FTHLQ
-641 VRLNASQ
+641 VRLYASQ

-653 ALKLSGWL
+653 SLRLSGWL

-676 YTDIIGGLSLTYD
+676 YTDVIGSLSASYDRPKWGL
-689 HTTWGMQAN
+689 QAS
-698 FCSAITTM
+698 FRSAITTM
-706 FNETKTRTAP
+706 FNQTKTRTAP
-716 NLQLS
+716 TLQLS
-721 AYYNIRR
+721 AYYNLYR
-728 LRFTLSVNNPFMS
+728 LRCTLSINNPFMS
-741 AATMVSTLN
+741 AATTVSTMN
-750 SELISSTSHVFQK
+750 SELISATTYKFAK
-763 YNDNLVQLSLS
+763 YKDSLVQLSLR
-774 YSFRKGKMRNLQ
+774 YSFRKGKVRNLQ
-786 KQMDNIDNDTGVVK
+786 KQMDNADNDAGVVR

>member
-1 MAYPKKTD
+1 ML
-9 YHTQKNDIAIRSQA
+9 KNAIRSQT

-34 LVLLCAIQM
+34 LVLLCTIQM

-57 NTTQKPIKAAQITLL
+57 NTTRKPIKAAQITLL
-72 AADGVSAKASVASN
+72 AADGVSAKAAIASN

-105 TSVGYKPML
+105 TSVGYKPIL
-114 LTIVELNKDIDLG
+114 RTIVELNKDIDLG
-127 ELLLKPDTVQLGEVM
+127 ELLLKPDTVQLGEVI
-142 VSGNLQKNADRWV
+142 VSANLQKNADRWV

-201 INGMPSKQSDL
+201 INGVPSNQSDL

-232 YGDGVAAVLLVHT
+232 YGDGVAAVILVHT

-283 IKANSHYKNVGGV
+283 IKANSHYKNMGGV
-296 FTNNNKTFRY
+296 FTNSNKTFRY

-397 NANLLANLTATYIGS
+397 KANLLANLTATYIGS

-482 TSLLNF
+482 TSLFNF
-488 NNYDYIELSGTLRK
+488 NNYDYIELNGTLRK

-512 FYRTKNDSLMASY
+512 FYRTKSDSLMASY

-629 TLANQHS
+629 TQSNQHS
-636 FTHFQ
+636 FTHLQ

-689 HTTWGMQAN
+689 HLQWGMQAN

-716 NLQLS
+716 TLQLS

-741 AATMVSTLN
+741 TATTVSTLN
-750 SELISSTSHVFQK
+750 SELVSSTSHVFQK
-763 YNDNLVQLSLS
+763 YNNNLVQLSLS
-774 YSFRKGKMRNLQ
+774 YHFRKGKARNLQ
-786 KQMDNIDNDTGVVK
+786 KQMDNADNDAGVVK

>member
-1 MAYPKKTD
+1 ML
-9 YHTQKNDIAIRSQA
+9 KNAIRSQA
-23 QAFLSLRKKLC
+23 QAFLLLRKKLC

-52 GKISD
+52 GKIID

-72 AADGVSAKASVASN
+72 AADGVSAKAAIASN

-92 LTSLPPAS
+92 LNSLSPSS
-100 YHLRI
+100 YLLRI
-105 TSVGYKPML
+105 TCVGYKPTQ
-114 LTIVELNKDIDLG
+114 LTLVELNKDTDLG
-127 ELLLKPDTVQLGEVM
+127 EILLMPDTLQLDEVM
-142 VSGNLQKNADRWV
+142 VSANLQKKADRWV
-155 FYPSDAIKRQSTDA
+155 FYPSDVIKRQSTDA

-201 INGMPSKQSDL
+201 INGVPSNQSDL

-232 YGDGVAAVLLVHT
+232 YGDGVAAVILVHT

-277 LKNQLS
+277 LKKQLS

-296 FTNNNKTFRY
+296 FTNSNKTFRY

-366 NDAPFFYEELLTKD
+366 NDAPFFYEQLLTKD

-397 NANLLANLTATYIGS
+397 KANLLANLTATYIGS

-455 GHNLSLGTYNR
+455 GHNLTIGTYNR

-482 TSLLNF
+482 TSLFNF

-502 LSYSVGGGYS
+502 LSYSVGGGCS
-512 FYRTKNDSLMASY
+512 FYRTKSDSLMANY

-629 TLANQHS
+629 TQSNQHS
-636 FTHFQ
+636 FTHLQ
-641 VRLNASQ
+641 VRLYASQ
-648 SLFSQ
+648 NLFSQ

-716 NLQLS
+716 TLQLS

-741 AATMVSTLN
+741 VATTVSTLN
-750 SELISSTSHVFQK
+750 SEFVSSTSHVFQK

-774 YSFRKGKMRNLQ
+774 YSFRKGKARNLQ
-786 KQMDNIDNDTGVVK
+786 KQMDNADNDAGVVK

>member
-1 MAYPKKTD
+1 MIYTKKTD
-9 YHTQKNDIAIRSQA
+9 NCMLKNVIRSQA

-34 LVLLCAIQM
+34 LGLLCAIQM
-43 VCAQSFSIS
+43 VCAQSFFIS

-57 NTTQKPIKAAQITLL
+57 NTTRKPIKAAQITLL
-72 AADGVSAKASVASN
+72 AADGVSAKAAIASN
-86 EDGKFA
+86 ENGKFA
-92 LTSLPPAS
+92 LNGLSPSS
-100 YHLRI
+100 YLLRI
-105 TSVGYKPML
+105 TSVGYKPMT
-114 LTIVELNKDIDLG
+114 LTIAELNKDTDLG
-127 ELLLKPDTVQLGEVM
+127 ELLLKPDTVQLDEVM
-142 VSGNLQKNADRWV
+142 VSANLQKKADRWV

-277 LKNQLS
+277 QKNQLS

-296 FTNNNKTFRY
+296 FTNSNKTFRY

-345 VMANYTTSYRPEN
+345 VMANYTVSYRPEN

-366 NDAPFFYEELLTKD
+366 NGTPFFYEELLTKD

-397 NANLLANLTATYIGS
+397 KANLLANLTGTYIAS
-412 DYHRAYSKVYHAA
+412 NYHRAYSKVYHAA

-431 NAYDVDGQH
+431 NTYDVDGQH

-455 GHNLSLGTYNR
+455 WHNLTLGTYNR

-482 TSLLNF
+482 TSLFNF
-488 NNYDYIELSGTLRK
+488 NNYDYIELSGTLGK
-502 LSYSVGGGYS
+502 LNYSVGGGYS

-563 VQTQSEYELRKGN
+563 VQTQSEYRKGN

-636 FTHFQ
+636 FTHLQ
-641 VRLNASQ
+641 VRLYASQ

-706 FNETKTRTAP
+706 FNQTKMRTAP

-721 AYYNIRR
+721 AYYNLHR
-728 LRFTLSVNNPFMS
+728 LRCTLSINNPFMS
-741 AATMVSTLN
+741 TAITVSTMN
-750 SELISSTSHVFQK
+750 SELISATTYKFAK
-763 YNDNLVQLSLS
+763 YKDSLVQLSLR
-774 YSFRKGKMRNLQ
+774 YSFRKGKVRNLQ
-786 KQMDNIDNDTGVVK
+786 KQMDNADNDAGVVR

>member
-1 MAYPKKTD
+1 MSHTNKTD
-9 YHTQKNDIAIRSQA
+9 NCMLKNAIRLQA

-43 VCAQSFSIS
+43 VCAQSFFIS

-57 NTTQKPIKAAQITLL
+57 NTTRKPIKAAQITLL
-72 AADGVSAKASVASN
+72 AADGVSAKAAIASN

-92 LTSLPPAS
+92 LNGLSPSS
-100 YHLRI
+100 YLLRI
-105 TSVGYKPML
+105 TCVGYKPMT
-114 LTIVELNKDIDLG
+114 LTIAELNKDTDLG
-127 ELLLKPDTVQLGEVM
+127 ELLLKPDTVQLDEVM
-142 VSGNLQKNADRWV
+142 VSANLQKKADRWV

-201 INGMPSKQSDL
+201 INGVPSNHSDL

-232 YGDGVAAVLLVHT
+232 YGDGVAAVILVHT

-296 FTNNNKTFRY
+296 FTNSNKTFRY

-330 LEYNQLLD
+330 LEYNRLLD

-358 VSASRVQH
+358 VSASRIQH

-397 NANLLANLTATYIGS
+397 KANLLANLTVTYIGS
-412 DYHRAYSKVYHAA
+412 DYHRAYNKVYHAA

-455 GHNLSLGTYNR
+455 RHNLSLGTYNR

-482 TSLLNF
+482 TSLFNF
-488 NNYDYIELSGTLRK
+488 NNYDYIELSGTLGK
-502 LSYSVGGGYS
+502 LNYSVGGGYS
-512 FYRTKNDSLMASY
+512 FYRTKNDSLMANY

-603 TYIQYSS
+603 TYIQYSR
-610 HPFTNNPPIY
+610 HPFTNNPPTY
-620 DAATNMFVY
+620 DAAANMFVY

-653 ALKLSGWL
+653 AFKLFGWL

-689 HTTWGMQAN
+689 HTKWGMQAN

-716 NLQLS
+716 TLQLS
-721 AYYNIRR
+721 TYYNIRR

-741 AATMVSTLN
+741 VATTVSTLN
-750 SELISSTSHVFQK
+750 SELVSSTSHVFQK

-774 YSFRKGKMRNLQ
+774 YHFRKGKARNLQ
-786 KQMDNIDNDTGVVK
+786 KQTDNADNDAGVVK

>member
-1 MAYPKKTD
+1 MTHIKKTD
-9 YHTQKNDIAIRSQA
+9 NCMLKNAIRLQA

-43 VCAQSFSIS
+43 VCAQSFFIS

-57 NTTQKPIKAAQITLL
+57 NTTRKPIKAAQITLL
-72 AADGVSAKASVASN
+72 AADGVSAKAAIASN

-92 LTSLPPAS
+92 LNGLSPSS
-100 YHLRI
+100 YLLRI
-105 TSVGYKPML
+105 TCVGYKPTQ
-114 LTIVELNKDIDLG
+114 LTLVELNKDTDLG
-127 ELLLKPDTVQLGEVM
+127 EFLLKPDTMQLGEVM
-142 VSGNLQKNADRWV
+142 VSANLQKKADRWV

-201 INGMPSKQSDL
+201 INGVPSKQSDL

-257 IANALTAKQGN
+257 IANALTAKQSN

-277 LKNQLS
+277 LKSQLS
-283 IKANSHYKNVGGV
+283 IKATSHYKNVGGV
-296 FTNNNKTFRY
+296 FTNSYKTFRY
-306 PTSDMTL
+306 PTSNMTL

-319 RTYRLRGGSIQ
+319 RTYKLRGGSIQ
-330 LEYNQLLD
+330 LEYNQLLN

-345 VMANYTTSYRPEN
+345 IMANYATSRQPEN
-358 VSASRVQH
+358 VSQSHAQS
-366 NDAPFFYEELLTKD
+366 NGAPFFSEALLTRD
-380 KTHNVSLDLY
+380 RTHNASLDFY

-397 NANLLANLTATYIGS
+397 KANLLANLTATYIGS
-412 DYHRAYSKVYHAA
+412 DYRRAYSKVYHAA

-431 NAYDVDGQH
+431 NAYDVDGKH

-488 NNYDYIELSGTLRK
+488 NNYDYIELSGTLGK

-512 FYRTKNDSLMASY
+512 FYRMKNDSLVAQY

-531 LTLSYSLSKAFRL
+531 LTLSYPLSKTFRL

-555 QLAMLSSF
+555 QLAMLSGF
-563 VQTQSEYELRKGN
+563 VQTQSEYELWQGN

-636 FTHFQ
+636 FTHLQ
-641 VRLNASQ
+641 VRLYASQ

-716 NLQLS
+716 TLQLS

-741 AATMVSTLN
+741 VATTVSTLN
-750 SELISSTSHVFQK
+750 SELVSSTSHVFQK

-774 YSFRKGKMRNLQ
+774 YHFRKGKARNLQ
-786 KQMDNIDNDTGVVK
+786 KQMDNADNDAGVVK

>member
-1 MAYPKKTD
+1 MTHTNKTD
-9 YHTQKNDIAIRSQA
+9 NCMLKNAIRLQA

-34 LVLLCAIQM
+34 LVLLCAIQI

-52 GKISD
+52 GKIID

-72 AADGVSAKASVASN
+72 AADGVSAKASIASN

-92 LTSLPPAS
+92 LTSLPSAS

-105 TSVGYKPML
+105 TCVGYKPTQ
-114 LTIVELNKDIDLG
+114 LTLVELNKDTDLG
-127 ELLLKPDTVQLGEVM
+127 ELLLMPDTLQLDEVM
-142 VSGNLQKNADRWV
+142 VSANLQKKADRWV
-155 FYPSDAIKRQSTDA
+155 FYPSDVIKRQSTDA

-188 TLSSQKGGALQIR
+188 TVSSQKGGALQIR
-201 INGMPSKQSDL
+201 INGMPSNQSDL

-232 YGDGVAAVLLVHT
+232 YGDGVAAVILVHT

-257 IANALTAKQGN
+257 IANALTAKQSN
-268 AYAYFKLIG
+268 AYVYFKLIG

-283 IKANSHYKNVGGV
+283 IKATSHYKNVGGV
-296 FTNNNKTFRY
+296 FTNSYKTFRY

-319 RTYRLRGGSIQ
+319 RTYRLCGGSIQ

-338 ERNSFFN
+338 ERKSFFN
-345 VMANYTTSYRPEN
+345 VMVNYTTSYRPEN
-358 VSASRVQH
+358 VSASRVHH

-390 LDKQFAS
+390 LDKQFTS

-412 DYHRAYSKVYHAA
+412 DYHRAYNKVYHAA

-482 TSLLNF
+482 TSLFNF
-488 NNYDYIELSGTLRK
+488 NNYDYIELSGTLGK
-502 LSYSVGGGYS
+502 LNYSVGGGYS
-512 FYRTKNDSLMASY
+512 FYRTKSDSLMANY

-555 QLAMLSSF
+555 QQAMLSSF

-610 HPFTNNPPIY
+610 HPFTNNPLIY

-636 FTHFQ
+636 FTHLQ
-641 VRLNASQ
+641 VRLYASQ

-716 NLQLS
+716 TLQLS

-741 AATMVSTLN
+741 VATTVSTLN
-750 SELISSTSHVFQK
+750 SELVSSTSHVFQK

-774 YSFRKGKMRNLQ
+774 YHFRKGKARNLQ
-786 KQMDNIDNDTGVVK
+786 KQMDNADNDAGVVK

>member
-1 MAYPKKTD
+1 MSHTNKTD
-9 YHTQKNDIAIRSQA
+9 NCMLKDAIRSQA

-34 LVLLCAIQM
+34 LVLLCAIQI

-57 NTTQKPIKAAQITLL
+57 NTTRKPIKAAQITLL
-72 AADGVSAKASVASN
+72 AADGVSAKASIASN
-86 EDGKFA
+86 ENGKFA
-92 LTSLPPAS
+92 LNGLSPSS
-100 YHLRI
+100 YLLRI
-105 TSVGYKPML
+105 TSVGYKPMT
-114 LTIVELNKDIDLG
+114 LTIAELNKDTDLG
-127 ELLLKPDTVQLGEVM
+127 EFLLKPDTMQLGEVM
-142 VSGNLQKNADRWV
+142 VSANLQKKADRWV

-179 DLQFDLMNR
+179 NLQFDLMNR

-201 INGMPSKQSDL
+201 INGMPSNQSDL

-232 YGDGVAAVLLVHT
+232 YGDGVAAVILVHT

-296 FTNNNKTFRY
+296 FTNSYKTFRY

-330 LEYNQLLD
+330 LEYNRLLD

-366 NDAPFFYEELLTKD
+366 NDAPFFYEQLLTKD

-397 NANLLANLTATYIGS
+397 KANLLANLTATYIGS

-455 GHNLSLGTYNR
+455 GHNLTIGTYNR

-482 TSLLNF
+482 TSLFNF

-502 LSYSVGGGYS
+502 LSYSVGGGCS
-512 FYRTKNDSLMASY
+512 FYRTKSDSLMANY

-620 DAATNMFVY
+620 DATTNMFVY

-636 FTHFQ
+636 FTHLQ

-648 SLFSQ
+648 NLFSQ

-716 NLQLS
+716 TLQLS

-741 AATMVSTLN
+741 VATTVSTLN
-750 SELISSTSHVFQK
+750 SELVSSTSHVFQK

-774 YSFRKGKMRNLQ
+774 YHFRKGKARNLQ
-786 KQMDNIDNDTGVVK
+786 KQMDNADNDAGVVK

>member
-1 MAYPKKTD
+1 MSHTNKTD
-9 YHTQKNDIAIRSQA
+9 NCMLKDAIRSQA

-34 LVLLCAIQM
+34 LVLLCAIQI

-57 NTTQKPIKAAQITLL
+57 NTTRKPIKAAQITLL
-72 AADGVSAKASVASN
+72 AADGVSAKASIASN
-86 EDGKFA
+86 ENGKFA
-92 LTSLPPAS
+92 LNGLSPSS
-100 YHLRI
+100 YLLRI
-105 TSVGYKPML
+105 TSVGYKPMT
-114 LTIVELNKDIDLG
+114 LTIAELNKDTDLG
-127 ELLLKPDTVQLGEVM
+127 EFLLKPDTMQLGEVM
-142 VSGNLQKNADRWV
+142 VSANLQKKADRWV

-179 DLQFDLMNR
+179 NLQFDLMNR

-201 INGMPSKQSDL
+201 INGMPSNQSDL

-232 YGDGVAAVLLVHT
+232 YGDGVAAVILVHT

-296 FTNNNKTFRY
+296 FTNSYKTFRY

-330 LEYNQLLD
+330 LEYNRLLD

-366 NDAPFFYEELLTKD
+366 NDAPFFYEQLLTKD

-397 NANLLANLTATYIGS
+397 KANLLANLTATYIGS

-431 NAYDVDGQH
+431 NAYNVDGQH

-455 GHNLSLGTYNR
+455 GHNLTIGTYNR

-482 TSLLNF
+482 TSLFNF

-502 LSYSVGGGYS
+502 LSYSVGGGCS
-512 FYRTKNDSLMASY
+512 FYRTKSDSLMANY

-620 DAATNMFVY
+620 DATTNMFVY

-636 FTHFQ
+636 FTHLQ

-648 SLFSQ
+648 NLFSQ

-716 NLQLS
+716 TLQLS

-741 AATMVSTLN
+741 VATTVSTLN
-750 SELISSTSHVFQK
+750 SELVSSTSHVFQK
-763 YNDNLVQLSLS
+763 YKDNLVQLSLS
-774 YSFRKGKMRNLQ
+774 YHFRKGKARNLQ
-786 KQMDNIDNDTGVVK
+786 KQMDNADNDAGVVK

>member
-1 MAYPKKTD
+1 ML
-9 YHTQKNDIAIRSQA
+9 KNAIRSQT

-57 NTTQKPIKAAQITLL
+57 NTTRKPIKAAQITLL
-72 AADGVSAKASVASN
+72 AADGVSAKAAIASN

-105 TSVGYKPML
+105 TSVGYKPIL
-114 LTIVELNKDIDLG
+114 RTIVELNKDIDLG
-127 ELLLKPDTVQLGEVM
+127 ELLLKPDTVQLGEVI
-142 VSGNLQKNADRWV
+142 VSANLQKNADRWV

-201 INGMPSKQSDL
+201 INGVPSNQSDL

-232 YGDGVAAVLLVHT
+232 YGDGVAAVILVHT

-283 IKANSHYKNVGGV
+283 IKANSHYKNMGGV
-296 FTNNNKTFRY
+296 FTNSNKTFRY

-397 NANLLANLTATYIGS
+397 KANLLANLTATYIGS

-482 TSLLNF
+482 TSLFNF
-488 NNYDYIELSGTLRK
+488 NNYDYIELNGTLRK

-512 FYRTKNDSLMASY
+512 FYRTKSDSLMASY

-629 TLANQHS
+629 TQSNQHS
-636 FTHFQ
+636 FTHLQ

-689 HTTWGMQAN
+689 HLQWGMQAN

-716 NLQLS
+716 TLQLS

-741 AATMVSTLN
+741 TATTVSTLN
-750 SELISSTSHVFQK
+750 SELVSSTSHVFQK
-763 YNDNLVQLSLS
+763 YNNNLVQLSLS
-774 YSFRKGKMRNLQ
+774 YHFRKGKARNLQ
-786 KQMDNIDNDTGVVK
+786 KQMDNADNDAGVVK

>member
-1 MAYPKKTD
+1 MTHTKKTD
-9 YHTQKNDIAIRSQA
+9 NCMLKNAMSSQA

-57 NTTQKPIKAAQITLL
+57 NTTRKPIKAAQITLL
-72 AADGVSAKASVASN
+72 AADGVSAKASIASN

-127 ELLLKPDTVQLGEVM
+127 ELLLKPDTVQLDEVM
-142 VSGNLQKNADRWV
+142 VSANLQKKADRWV

-201 INGMPSKQSDL
+201 INGVPSNHSDL

-283 IKANSHYKNVGGV
+283 IKATSHYKNVGGV
-296 FTNNNKTFRY
+296 FTNSNKTFRY

-330 LEYNQLLD
+330 LEYNRLLD

-358 VSASRVQH
+358 VSASRIQH

-397 NANLLANLTATYIGS
+397 KANLLANLTVTYIGS
-412 DYHRAYSKVYHAA
+412 DYHRAYNKVYHAA

-455 GHNLSLGTYNR
+455 WHNLSLGTYNR
-466 LSDTRN
+466 LSNTHN
-472 TYEATNGTSP
+472 TYVATNGTSP

-488 NNYDYIELSGTLRK
+488 NNYDYIELSGTLGK
-502 LSYSVGGGYS
+502 LNYSVGGGYS
-512 FYRTKNDSLMASY
+512 FYRTKNDSLMANY

-555 QLAMLSSF
+555 QLAMLSTF

-598 TASIS
+598 TASIA
-603 TYIQYSS
+603 TYIQYSR
-610 HPFTNNPPIY
+610 HPFTNNPPTY
-620 DAATNMFVY
+620 DAAANMFVY

-653 ALKLSGWL
+653 AFKLFGWL

-689 HTTWGMQAN
+689 HTKWGMQAN

-716 NLQLS
+716 TLQLS
-721 AYYNIRR
+721 AYYNIHR

-741 AATMVSTLN
+741 AATTVSTLN

-774 YSFRKGKMRNLQ
+774 YSFRKGKVRDLQ
-786 KQMDNIDNDTGVVK
+786 KQMDNADNDAGVVR

>member
-1 MAYPKKTD
+1 MPHTKKTD
-9 YHTQKNDIAIRSQA
+9 NRMLKNAMRLQA

-52 GKISD
+52 GKIID

-72 AADGVSAKASVASN
+72 AADGVSAKASIASN

-92 LTSLPPAS
+92 LNGLSPSS

-105 TSVGYKPML
+105 TCVGYKPTQ
-114 LTIVELNKDIDLG
+114 LTLVELNKDTYLG
-127 ELLLKPDTVQLGEVM
+127 ELLLKSDTVQLDEVM
-142 VSGNLQKNADRWV
+142 VSANLQKKADRWV

-201 INGMPSKQSDL
+201 INGVPSNHSDL

-296 FTNNNKTFRY
+296 FTNSNKTFRY

-345 VMANYTTSYRPEN
+345 VMANYATSRQPEN
-358 VSASRVQH
+358 VSQSHAQS
-366 NDAPFFYEELLTKD
+366 NGAPFFSEALLTRD
-380 KTHNVSLDLY
+380 RTHNASLDFY

-397 NANLLANLTATYIGS
+397 KANLLANLTGTYIGS
-412 DYHRAYSKVYHAA
+412 NYRRAYSKTYHAPTS
-425 AQPAFT
+425 PAYA

-455 GHNLSLGTYNR
+455 QLNLTIGTHNR
-466 LSDTRN
+466 LSKTNN
-472 TYEATNGTSP
+472 TYVATNTTTP

-488 NNYDYIELSGTLRK
+488 NNYDYVELSGMLGK
-502 LSYSVGGGYS
+502 LAYSVGGGYS
-512 FYRTKNDSLMASY
+512 FYRMKNDSLVAQY

-531 LTLSYSLSKAFRL
+531 LALSYPLSKTFRL

-555 QLAMLSSF
+555 QLAMLSGF
-563 VQTQSEYELRKGN
+563 VQTQSEYELWQGN

-586 NQLSLSFRKHET
+586 NQLSLSFQKRET
-598 TASIS
+598 MLGFV
-603 TYIQYSS
+603 TYLHYSN
-610 HPFTNNPPIY
+610 HPFTNNPPVY

-629 TLANQHS
+629 TSANQHS
-636 FTHFQ
+636 FTHLQ
-641 VRLNASQ
+641 MRLYASQ

-653 ALKLSGWL
+653 SLRLSGWL

-676 YTDIIGGLSLTYD
+676 YTDVIGSLSASYDRPKWGL
-689 HTTWGMQAN
+689 QAS
-698 FCSAITTM
+698 FRSAITTM
-706 FNETKTRTAP
+706 FNQTKTRTAP

-721 AYYNIRR
+721 AYYNLHR
-728 LRFTLSVNNPFMS
+728 LRCTLSINNPFMS
-741 AATMVSTLN
+741 AATTVSTMN
-750 SELISSTSHVFQK
+750 SELISATTYKFAK
-763 YNDNLVQLSLS
+763 YKDSLVQLSLR
-774 YSFRKGKMRNLQ
+774 YSFRKGKVRNLQ
-786 KQMDNIDNDTGVVK
+786 KQMDNADNDAGVVR

>member
-1 MAYPKKTD
+1 MIHTNKTD
-9 YHTQKNDIAIRSQA
+9 NRILKNAIRSQA

-34 LVLLCAIQM
+34 LVLLCAIQI

-57 NTTQKPIKAAQITLL
+57 NTTRKPIKAAQITLL
-72 AADGVSAKASVASN
+72 AADGVSAKASIASN
-86 EDGKFA
+86 ENGKFA
-92 LTSLPPAS
+92 LNGLSPSS
-100 YHLRI
+100 YLLRI
-105 TSVGYKPML
+105 TSVGYKPMT
-114 LTIVELNKDIDLG
+114 LTIAELNKDTDLG
-127 ELLLKPDTVQLGEVM
+127 EFLLKPDTMQLGEVM
-142 VSGNLQKNADRWV
+142 VSANLQKKADRWV

-179 DLQFDLMNR
+179 NLQFDLMNR

-201 INGMPSKQSDL
+201 INGMPSNQSDL

-232 YGDGVAAVLLVHT
+232 YGDGVAAVILVHT

-296 FTNNNKTFRY
+296 FTNSYKTFRY

-330 LEYNQLLD
+330 LEYNRLLD

-366 NDAPFFYEELLTKD
+366 NDAPFFYEQLLTKD

-397 NANLLANLTATYIGS
+397 KANLLANLTATYIGS

-431 NAYDVDGQH
+431 NAYNVDGQH

-455 GHNLSLGTYNR
+455 GHNLTIGTYNR

-482 TSLLNF
+482 TSLFNF

-502 LSYSVGGGYS
+502 LSYSVGGGCS
-512 FYRTKNDSLMASY
+512 FYRTKSDSLMANY

-555 QLAMLSSF
+555 QLAMLSGF
-563 VQTQSEYELRKGN
+563 VQTQSEYELWQGN

-586 NQLSLSFRKHET
+586 NQLSLSFQKRET
-598 TASIS
+598 MLGFV
-603 TYIQYSS
+603 TYLHYSN
-610 HPFTNNPPIY
+610 HPFTNNPPVY

-629 TLANQHS
+629 TSANQHS
-636 FTHFQ
+636 FTHLQ
-641 VRLNASQ
+641 MRLYASQNLFSQ
-648 SLFSQ
+648 SLR
-653 ALKLSGWL
+653 LSGWL

-676 YTDIIGGLSLTYD
+676 YTDVIGSLSASYDRPKWGL
-689 HTTWGMQAN
+689 QAS
-698 FCSAITTM
+698 FRSAITTM
-706 FNETKTRTAP
+706 FNQTKTRTAP

-721 AYYNIRR
+721 AYYNLHR
-728 LRFTLSVNNPFMS
+728 LRCTLSINNPFMS
-741 AATMVSTLN
+741 AATTVSTMN
-750 SELISSTSHVFQK
+750 SELISATTYKFAK
-763 YNDNLVQLSLS
+763 YKDSLVQLSLR
-774 YSFRKGKMRNLQ
+774 YSFRKGKVRNLQ
-786 KQMDNIDNDTGVVK
+786 KQMDNADNDAGVVR

>member
-1 MAYPKKTD
+1 MTHTNKTD
-9 YHTQKNDIAIRSQA
+9 NSMLKNAIRSQA

-34 LVLLCAIQM
+34 LVLLCAIQI
-43 VCAQSFSIS
+43 VCAQSFSLS

-57 NTTQKPIKAAQITLL
+57 YTTRIPIKAAQITLF
-72 AADGVSAKASVASN
+72 AADGVSAKASIASN

-92 LTSLPPAS
+92 LTSLPSDS

-105 TSVGYKPML
+105 TCVGYKPTQ
-114 LTIVELNKDIDLG
+114 LTLVELNKDTDLG
-127 ELLLKPDTVQLGEVM
+127 ELLLMPDTLQLDEVM
-142 VSGNLQKNADRWV
+142 VSANLQKKADRWV
-155 FYPSDAIKRQSTDA
+155 FYPSDVIKRQSTDA

-188 TLSSQKGGALQIR
+188 TLSSQKNGALQIR
-201 INGMPSKQSDL
+201 INGVPSNQSDL

-219 IARVEYIDNPGIV
+219 VIRVEYIDNPGIV
-232 YGDGVAAVLLVHT
+232 YGDGVAAVILVHT

-257 IANALTAKQGN
+257 IANALTAKQSN
-268 AYAYFKLIG
+268 AYVYFKLIG

-283 IKANSHYKNVGGV
+283 IKATSHYKNVGGV
-296 FTNNNKTFRY
+296 FTNSYKTFRY

-319 RTYRLRGGSIQ
+319 RTYRLCGGSIQ

-338 ERNSFFN
+338 ERKSFFN
-345 VMANYTTSYRPEN
+345 VMVNYTTSYRPEN
-358 VSASRVQH
+358 VSASRVHH

-390 LDKQFAS
+390 LDKQFTS

-412 DYHRAYSKVYHAA
+412 DYHRAYNKVYHAA

-482 TSLLNF
+482 TSLFNF
-488 NNYDYIELSGTLRK
+488 NNYDYIELSGTLGK
-502 LSYSVGGGYS
+502 LNYSVGGGYS
-512 FYRTKNDSLMASY
+512 FYRTKSDSLMANY

-555 QLAMLSSF
+555 QQAMLSSF

-610 HPFTNNPPIY
+610 HPFTNNPLIY

-636 FTHFQ
+636 FTHLQ
-641 VRLNASQ
+641 VRLYASQ

-716 NLQLS
+716 TLQLS

-741 AATMVSTLN
+741 VATTVSTLN
-750 SELISSTSHVFQK
+750 SELVSSTSHVFQK

-774 YSFRKGKMRNLQ
+774 YHFRKGKARNLQ
-786 KQMDNIDNDTGVVK
+786 KQMDNADNDAGVVK